1 MKKMVAR
8 TYTDL
13 GNGMGHGYA
22 EEIEVVELTDECIE
36 RIADAVAKKLAGDEE
51 KMTFM
56 DIIRE
61 MAGEEPRSCDR
72 NICTRNEYNGISCD
86 DCEVAKYH
94 NLEDDDSICRDCG
107 VGE

>member
-1 MKKMVAR
+1 MKKIISHA
-8 TYTDL
+8 YTDL

-36 RIADAVAKKLAGDEE
+36 RIADAVAKKLAGDEK

-61 MAGEEPRSCDR
+61 MAGEESLSCDR
-72 NICTRNEYNGISCD
+72 NICTENEYNGVSCD
-86 DCEVAKYH
+86 ECWIAQNY
-94 NLEDDDSICRDCG
+94 NLEDDDSPCLNCG
-107 VGE
+107 VEE